1 MIDKSNVSTISEDYR
16 IGSSKF
22 ILSKIEDELY
32 KEDANVVMPLIRVK
46 HITLPNKGDRWRIFA
61 DAEQVIVIEGKK
73 LTKKERTFLRGL
85 DGVSFL
91 IAQIK
96 AGTKSFSG
104 IKSAIKIRLKQTK
117 KKTIQKK

>member
-1 MIDKSNVSTISEDYR
+1 MIDKSNLSTISDDYR

-46 HITLPNKGDRWRIFA
+46 HIALPNKGDRWRIFA

-73 LTKKERTFLRGL
+73 LTKKERVFLRGL

-91 IAQIK
+91 IAQVK
-96 AGTKSFSG
+96 AGAKSFSG

-117 KKTIQKK
+117 KKTTQKK